1 MMTLVAIHP
10 SLRYHL
16 YHLVSFDVPRLI
28 MNHNEDVG
36 LRLGKVN
43 LLLHLLLMNLDRIG
57 HVLGNSLH
65 WGVAADWLSH
75 ADMLSLLYDSLVIK
89 DNWLLVCMLLLL

>member
-1 MMTLVAIHP
+1 
-10 SLRYHL
+10 
-16 YHLVSFDVPRLI
+16 

-36 LRLGKVN
+36 LSLGKVN
-43 LLLHLLLMNLDRIG
+43 LLLLNLLLMNLDRIG

-89 DNWLLVCMLLLL
+89 DNWLLISVLLLL